1 MNVCVV
7 ATASRN
13 GGALAIY
20 NQFLSH
26 LVRFIGNDKYL
37 IIVDPRMP
45 QKKIKGVEYLVIDT
59 SGLRRMYFDMSGF
72 RKNLKFQMF
81 FVDVIVSFQN
91 TSVFYNKNVP
101 QLVYYH
107 QSLPFFKYHYNLF
120 SKAGRTYFFYHYL
133 YPNYVKFLSHKK
145 VRYVVQTDY
154 IKKCFLTRFT
164 NVNEH
169 NIYSF
174 FPDVERIDEKA
185 VLDFEFEEDTF
196 NFFYPASGNEYKEH
210 ATLVYS
216 LHEMNRSHPDLIK
229 KIRVHFT
236 LDEIN
241 NSPLVT
247 LIENFNLRQQFV
259 FHGNIEHD
267 ALLSMMKSSNGLLFP
282 SVIETIGLPMLEAA
296 ALGIPIVA
304 NDLPFVHS
312 VIDDYEGVTFVKLHD
327 YQQWS
332 KAILSLSK
340 ERKRFPALEQRE
352 SSWPEVFK
360 LIKTLGAKK

>member
-1 MNVCVV
+1 MLICVV
-7 ATASRN
+7 ATSSHK
-13 GGALAIY
+13 GGALAVY
-20 NQFLSH
+20 LQFLSH
-26 LVRFIGNDKYL
+26 LETQKGDCQYLFFI
-37 IIVDPRMP
+37 DPSMP
-45 QKKIKGVEYLVIDT
+45 TKNIDGVEFIQMSL
-59 SGLRRMYFDMSGF
+59 SGIERFLFDLYRF
-72 RKNLKFQMF
+72 NRILKAKGILPNIIF
-81 FVDVIVSFQN
+81 SLQN
-91 TSVFYNKNVP
+91 TAVVYDKHIP
-101 QLVYYH
+101 QLIYYH

-120 SKAGRTYFFYHYL
+120 SKTGRTYFFYHYL
-133 YPNYVKFLSHKK
+133 YPNYVRFLSHKK

-154 IKKCFLTRFT
+154 IKNCFLERFT
-164 NVNEH
+164 HVNEH

-185 VLDFEFEEDTF
+185 VPDFEFEEDTF

-210 ATLVYS
+210 VTLVYS
-216 LHEMNRSHPDLIK
+216 LHELNRLHPDLIK
-229 KIRVHFT
+229 NIRVHFT
-236 LDEIN
+236 LDEIS
-241 NSPLVT
+241 NSPLVSF
-247 LIENFNLRQQFV
+247 IENFNLRQQFV

-296 ALGIPIVA
+296 ALGIPVVA

-332 KAILSLSK
+332 KAILLLSK
-340 ERKRFPALEQRE
+340 ERIRFPALKHKE

-360 LIKTLGAKK
+360 LIKKMGV